1 MKNFIKRTIDRIR
14 RNPLLVK
21 PVVMPRFSVSL
32 VYQNTSNIMLR
43 CLILRAKSKNEA
55 LGETIEYFEK
65 ETKGYGLVLKTVIQ
79 LNEA

>member
-1 MKNFIKRTIDRIR
+1 MLKFIGRTIYALR
-14 RNPLLVK
+14 RNHLSVK

-32 VYQNTSNIMLR
+32 VYQNTTNIMLR

-55 LGETIEYFEK
+55 LGETIEYYED

-79 LNEA
+79 LNEE

>member
-1 MKNFIKRTIDRIR
+1 MKKKQNLQNAETQALNI
-14 RNPLLVK
+14 

-32 VYQNTSNIMLR
+32 VYENTSNIMLR

-55 LGETIEYFEK
+55 LGETIEYFEE
-65 ETKGYGLVLKTVIQ
+65 ETKGYGLLLKTVIQ

>member
-14 RNPLLVK
+14 RKPLLVK

-55 LGETIEYFEK
+55 LGETIEYFEE

>member
-1 MKNFIKRTIDRIR
+1 MKNFIKCTIDRIR
-14 RNPLLVK
+14 RKPLLVK

-32 VYQNTSNIMLR
+32 VYQNTSSIMLR

-55 LGETIEYFEK
+55 LGETIEYFEE
-65 ETKGYGLVLKTVIQ
+65 ETKGYRLVLKTVIQ

>member
-1 MKNFIKRTIDRIR
+1 MKKFIKRITDRLR
-14 RNPLLVK
+14 RKPLLVK

-55 LGETIEYFEK
+55 LGETIEYYED
-65 ETKGYGLVLKTVIQ
+65 ETKGYGLMLKTVIQ

>member
-55 LGETIEYFEK
+55 LGETIEYYED

>member
-1 MKNFIKRTIDRIR
+1 MKEAENSNNAETQALNI
-14 RNPLLVK
+14 

-32 VYQNTSNIMLR
+32 VYQNTSSIMLI

-55 LGETIEYFEK
+55 LGETIEYFEE
-65 ETKGYGLVLKTVIQ
+65 ETKDYGLVLKTVIQ